1 METENRTEMA
11 RTKGTPKTGG
21 RHKGTPN
28 KATTDLKKWV
38 RLILE
43 DGKDEFVRRL
53 DNLDDVGYIRIY
65 TGLLGY
71 VLPKMAATT
80 PEDVLRREKEM
91 FEELLL
97 SMPEEMVDRVA
108 ERVTELN
115 DKDNEDKTKQR

>member
-1 METENRTEMA
+1 MA

-21 RHKGTPN
+21 RQKGTPN

-38 RLILE
+38 AQILE
-43 DGKDEFVRRL
+43 GGKEDFLKRL
-53 DNLDDVGYIRIY
+53 GNLDDVSYIRTY

-80 PEDVLRREKEM
+80 PEDVLRKEKEM

-97 SMPEEMVDRVA
+97 SMPEEMINRVADRVA
-108 ERVTELN
+108 ELN
-115 DKDNEDKTKQR
+115 DKECKIKQL

>member
-1 METENRTEMA
+1 
-11 RTKGTPKTGG
+11 
-21 RHKGTPN
+21 
-28 KATTDLKKWV
+28 
-38 RLILE
+38 
-43 DGKDEFVRRL
+43 
-53 DNLDDVGYIRIY
+53 
-65 TGLLGY
+65 
-71 VLPKMAATT
+71 MAATT

>member
-1 METENRTEMA
+1 M
-11 RTKGTPKTGG
+11 
-21 RHKGTPN
+21 
-28 KATTDLKKWV
+28 
-38 RLILE
+38 E

-53 DNLDDVGYIRIY
+53 GNLDDVGYIRTY

-115 DKDNEDKTKQR
+115 DKDNENKTKQR

>member
-1 METENRTEMA
+1 MA

-21 RHKGTPN
+21 RQKGTPN

-43 DGKDEFVRRL
+43 GGKDEFVRRFS
-53 DNLDDVGYIRIY
+53 NLDDVGYIRTY

-80 PEDVLRREKEM
+80 PEDMLRKEKEM

-97 SMPEEMVDRVA
+97 SMPDEIVNRVA

-115 DKDNEDKTKQR
+115 EKDNEDKVKQC

>member
-1 METENRTEMA
+1 M
-11 RTKGTPKTGG
+11 
-21 RHKGTPN
+21 
-28 KATTDLKKWV
+28 
-38 RLILE
+38 E

-53 DNLDDVGYIRIY
+53 GNLDDVGYIRTY
-65 TGLLGY
+65 AGLLGY